1 MKILITGSTGLI
13 GNHLMQV
20 LLKNGYHDIRG
31 NYFSKRNL
39 EEYTSK
45 NIEMIQADVADEK
58 AIHDITKDCEVVVH
72 SAARVIDFGTRKQ
85 FYEAHYDATHFLLK
99 DAKANN
105 VKHFIYVSSVGV
117 ASGIDR
123 NKIIPDETTSLVR
136 TGVHY
141 DDAKI
146 DTETL
151 VKEFCTQNNIFY
163 TIIRPS
169 AVIGKGSVWVLEP
182 LKRMDTPVGLK
193 LIDNGKQ
200 PACLLDAENL
210 ADGIFLCITNETARN
225 QTYFFMDDWDISWK
239 QYFTDLAAMKDKKV
253 GSSIPFWLAY
263 SLAAMAEVVFPFFG
277 KTPPLAKKSAQ
288 ATGRNR
294 TVSTQKARTELGWKS
309 TITYKESM
317 KRIRESLHYQI
328 SH

>member
-1 MKILITGSTGLI
+1 MKILITGITGLI

-31 NYFSKRNL
+31 NYFSNRNL

-58 AIHDITKDCEVVVH
+58 AIHNVTKDCDVVVH
-72 SAARVIDFGTRKQ
+72 TAARVIDFGTKKQ
-85 FYEAHYDATHFLLK
+85 FYEAHYDATYFLLK
-99 DAKANN
+99 DAKANS
-105 VKHFIYVSSVGV
+105 VQHFIYVSSVGV

-123 NKIIPDETTSLVR
+123 NKVIPDETTPLVK

-151 VKEFCTQNNIFY
+151 VKDFCTQNNIIY
-163 TIIRPS
+163 TIIRPA
-169 AVIGKGSVWVLEP
+169 AVIGKNSVWVLEP
-182 LKRMDTPVGLK
+182 IKRIDTAVGLK
-193 LIDNGKQ
+193 LIDNGKH

-210 ADGIFLCITNETARN
+210 ANGIFLCITKETARN

-239 QYFTDLAAMKDKKV
+239 QYFTDLAALKNKKP

-263 SLAAMAEVVFPFFG
+263 SLAAVAETVFPVFG
-277 KTPPLAKKSAQ
+277 KNPPLAKKSAK
-288 ATGRNR
+288 ATGTNR
-294 TVSTQKARTELGWKS
+294 TISTLKARTELGWTS
-309 TITYKESM
+309 IITYEESMQRIKESL
-317 KRIRESLHYQI
+317 S
-328 SH
+328 

>member
-1 MKILITGSTGLI
+1 MKILITGITGLI

-45 NIEMIQADVADEK
+45 NIGMIQADVADEK

-317 KRIRESLHYQI
+317 KRIRESLH
-328 SH
+328 

>member
-1 MKILITGSTGLI
+1 MKILITGITGLI
-13 GNHLMQV
+13 GNHLIQV

-117 ASGIDR
+117 ANGIDR
-123 NKIIPDETTSLVR
+123 NKIIPDETTPLVR

-317 KRIRESLHYQI
+317 KRIRESLH
-328 SH
+328 

>member
-1 MKILITGSTGLI
+1 MKILITGITGLI

-20 LLKNGYHDIRG
+20 LLKNGYIDIRG

-39 EEYTSK
+39 DEYTSL
-45 NIEMIQADVADEK
+45 NIEMIQADIADEK
-58 AIHDITKDCEVVVH
+58 AIQNITKNCEVVVH
-72 SAARVIDFGTRKQ
+72 TAARVIDFGSKKQ

-99 DAKANN
+99 DAKQHN

-123 NKIIPDETTSLVR
+123 KKIIPDETTPLVK

-151 VKEFCTQNNIFY
+151 VKDFCIKNNIIY
-163 TIIRPS
+163 TIIRPA
-169 AVIGKGSVWVLEP
+169 AVIGKNSVWVLEP
-182 LKRMDTPVGLK
+182 LKRIDTAVGLK
-193 LIDNGKQ
+193 LIDNGKH

-210 ADGIFLCITNETARN
+210 ATGIFLCITKDVARN
-225 QTYFFMDDWDISWK
+225 QTYFFMDDWNISWK
-239 QYFTDLAAMKDKKV
+239 EYFTDLTAMKNKTI

-263 SLAAMAEVVFPFFG
+263 SVASVAEVVFPLFG
-277 KTPPLAKKSAQ
+277 KNPPLAKKSVK
-288 ATGRNR
+288 ATGTNR
-294 TVSTQKARTELGWKS
+294 MISTQKARAELGWKS
-309 TITYKESM
+309 EINYEESMQRIKES
-317 KRIRESLHYQI
+317 LN
-328 SH
+328 

>member
-1 MKILITGSTGLI
+1 MKILITGITGLI
-13 GNHLMQV
+13 GNHLMEV
-20 LLKNGYHDIRG
+20 LLKHGYNDIRG
-31 NYFSKRNL
+31 NYFSNRNL
-39 EEYTSK
+39 DEYTSR
-45 NIEMIQADVADEK
+45 NIEMIQADVANEN
-58 AIHDITKDCEVVVH
+58 AIHNITKDCAVVVH
-72 SAARVIDFGTRKQ
+72 SAARVIDFGTKKQ
-85 FYEAHYDATHFLLK
+85 FYEAHYDATHYLLK

-105 VKHFIYVSSVGV
+105 VRHFIYVSSVGV
-117 ASGIDR
+117 ASGLDR
-123 NKIIPDETTSLVR
+123 NKIIPNETTPLVR

-151 VKEFCTQNNIFY
+151 VKDFCTQNNIIY

-182 LKRMDTPVGLK
+182 LKRIDTAVGLK

-200 PACLLDAENL
+200 PACLIDAENL
-210 ADGIFLCITNETARN
+210 ANGIFLCITKEAARN
-225 QTYFFMDDWDISWK
+225 QTYFFMDDWDVSWK

-263 SLAAMAEVVFPFFG
+263 SLASIAEVVFPLFG
-277 KTPPLAKKSAQ
+277 KHPPLAKKSAK
-288 ATGRNR
+288 ATGTNR

-309 TITYKESM
+309 EISYKESM
-317 KRIRESLHYQI
+317 QRIKGSL
-328 SH
+328 S

>member
-317 KRIRESLHYQI
+317 KRIRESLH
-328 SH
+328 

>member
-1 MKILITGSTGLI
+1 MKILITGITGLI

-294 TVSTQKARTELGWKS
+294 TVSTQKARSESGWKS

-317 KRIRESLHYQI
+317 KRIRESLH
-328 SH
+328 

>member
-1 MKILITGSTGLI
+1 MKILITGITGLI